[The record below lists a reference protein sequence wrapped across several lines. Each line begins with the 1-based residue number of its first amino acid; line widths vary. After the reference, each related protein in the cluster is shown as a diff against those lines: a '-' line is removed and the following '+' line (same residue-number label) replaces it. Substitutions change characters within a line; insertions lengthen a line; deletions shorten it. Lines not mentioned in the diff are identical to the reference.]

1 MRKSTHYGTGSST
14 DFMPVSFSFV
24 VGFSNIAT
32 GVDAS
37 FQEVS
42 GMDQVMETED
52 VQCGGENRFIYK
64 LPKGVRQEKLVLKRG
79 VADIRSPLM
88 RWCKAVMSGGL
99 AQPVTP
105 MDVSVYLLD
114 EEGDKIRGWT
124 FQSAY
129 PVRWG
134 VDEFNAT
141 KNNVVIETIEMAYL
155 NCVREL

>member
-1 MRKSTHYGTGSST
+1 MQKSKHYGAGSDT
-14 DFMPVSFSFV
+14 DFMPLSFSFV
-24 VGFSNIAT
+24 VGFSNIAS

-42 GMDQVMETED
+42 GMDQVLETED
-52 VQCGGENRFIYK
+52 VQCGGENRFVYK

-88 RWCKAVMSGGL
+88 RWCKSVMSGGL

-114 EEGDKIRGWT
+114 EQGDKIRGWT
-124 FQSAY
+124 FRSAY